1 MLGKLIKHEF
11 KATTKI
17 FLLFYAALA
26 VFTILGR
33 IMLNLDVFD
42 DQFAILGGILTFFY
56 VMFMIVM
63 LIGTFIFLII
73 RYFRNMYSDEGYLM
87 FTLPVKPSQLL
98 ASKLIVAVFWQ
109 LLNGLITI
117 LAVLVLVVNDE
128 IFQSIRMGIPVAV
141 NEFEAAMGMDG
152 RLFIFYMVIGVILSV
167 IYQILIIYTSINIG
181 QTFGKHRIIG
191 AVVSWMAIT
200 TVLQIASQ
208 IFVTLFGIYA
218 MDEARILE
226 FYKILLPV
234 GLLVS
239 VLLCAAFYFISSFIV
254 SRRVNLE

>member
-17 FLLFYAALA
+17 FLLFYAILA
-26 VFTILGR
+26 VLTILGR
-33 IMLNLDVFD
+33 IMLNLEVFD
-42 DQFAILGGILTFFY
+42 NQFAILGGILTFFY
-56 VMFMIVM
+56 AMFMIVM
-63 LIGTFIFLII
+63 LIGTSVFLIV

-87 FTLPVKPSQLL
+87 FTLPVKPSLLL

-117 LAVLVLVVNDE
+117 LAVFVLVMNDE
-128 IFQSIRMGIPVAV
+128 VIQTIKTGIPIAI
-141 NEFEAAMGMDG
+141 NEFKAAMGMDI
-152 RLFIFYMVIGVILSV
+152 RLFIFYITIGVILSAT
-167 IYQILIIYTSINIG
+167 YQMLIIYTSINIG
-181 QTFGKHRIIG
+181 QMFGKHRIIG

-208 IFVTLFGIYA
+208 ILVTLLGFYA
-218 MDEARILE
+218 MDEERMLDLYNIM
-226 FYKILLPV
+226 LPG

-239 VLLCAAFYFISSFIV
+239 VLLCAAFYALSSFIV
-254 SRRVNLE
+254 SRKVNLE